1 MSQPI
6 DTLPSQ
12 TKRRRSRLKRGG
24 VIGVVVVLLVL
35 LVSGIRHAQRRA
47 KPAAGPIPQS
57 VSVARVARGDVPVRL
72 IELGTV
78 TPLTTVT
85 VRSQIS
91 GYLTEVGFTEGE
103 EVTQGAF
110 LAQVDPRPYQAILTQ
125 YQGNLLRDQALLTN
139 ARLDLHRY
147 DRLVKLNSIA
157 EQNLDTARASVG
169 QYEGAVKTDQGLI
182 AGEQV
187 NLIYAHITAPIAG
200 RIGLRLVDPG
210 NYVTPGDTTG
220 IAVLTQMKPMSV
232 IFTVPETRLTE
243 VLAGLRA
250 GPLAVVARDGDAG
263 PVLAAGNVRT
273 IDNQV
278 DTTTGMVK
286 LRAIFPNTDEA
297 LFPNAFVTVSLLVT
311 THRHA
316 VVVPSD
322 AVQHG
327 TPGNYVFLVKPD
339 DTVTLRAVTIGDSAD
354 GRTEIL
360 AGLTEGERV
369 VLQGTSRLREGAKIA
384 VVPAT

>member
-47 KPAAGPIPQS
+47 KPAAGPLPQS

-311 THRHA
+311 THRDA

>member
-311 THRHA
+311 THRDA